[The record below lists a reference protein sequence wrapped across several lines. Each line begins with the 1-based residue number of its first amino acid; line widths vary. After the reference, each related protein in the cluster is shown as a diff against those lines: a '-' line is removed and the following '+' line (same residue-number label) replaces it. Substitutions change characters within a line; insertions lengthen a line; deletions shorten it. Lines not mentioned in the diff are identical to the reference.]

1 MSGPMSVVN
10 PRQSL
15 GLVGEGTG
23 QKRAH
28 LMGRTSLKAERT
40 GCFLLFNSEPADCF
54 RSGSSLLT
62 TLGRIRLAPS
72 GSGDFLRL
80 LFELYN
86 SQRFSFIF
94 ADFSSA
100 LLKTI
105 RQHS

>member
-1 MSGPMSVVN
+1 MSVVN
-10 PRQSL
+10 PRQRL

-54 RSGSSLLT
+54 SSGPSLLT
-62 TLGRIRLAPS
+62 PLGRILLAPS
-72 GSGDFLRL
+72 GSGDFLRLL

-105 RQHS
+105 R